1 MNRHPQM
8 AHGPGSMLRT
18 RIEQE
23 VRHTLPLQGRH
34 SSGEDESM
42 DTALYLVGV
51 TLVLHW
57 CYIGKDIPPCDT
69 PIPILQREKLRL
81 GGFE

>member
-1 MNRHPQM
+1 
-8 AHGPGSMLRT
+8 
-18 RIEQE
+18 
-23 VRHTLPLQGRH
+23 
-34 SSGEDESM
+34 M

-57 CYIGKDIPPCDT
+57 CYIGKDIHPCDT